1 MDVYLASP
9 RSQLQADKVKGMPV
23 LMSYGCYSN
32 WMDRY
37 VPSYGKLL
45 IDSGAY
51 SVLNSGT
58 KIDLGEFREWSERFM
73 PIAEAVAGLDDI
85 SGDWKQGLKN
95 YEAVPWSFPTWHD
108 TDPIE
113 LIPDLVALARERK
126 TWIAIGLDPP
136 RYGKERIVRDF
147 LEQIPDDLHVHGWA
161 LRAYTHLPGID
172 SVDSTNWFRD
182 SIGLAKEFPWL
193 TPAECLEIVVKRYK
207 RQPTIEAIQ
216 PKREGD
222 FWG

>member
-126 TWIAIGLDPP
+126 TWIAIGLKPP
-136 RYGKERIVRDF
+136 RQGKEGIIRDF
-147 LEQIPDDLHVHGWA
+147 MERVPEDLHVHGWA
-161 LRAYTHLPGID
+161 LRSYAHIPGLN
-172 SVDSTNWFRD
+172 SVDST
-182 SIGLAKEFPWL
+182 GWL
-193 TPAECLEIVVKRYK
+193 REPMTLMTLYPFLTYGECLEIIIKRYQ
-207 RQPTIEAIQ
+207 RQRKAEIILKKE
-216 PKREGD
+216 KD
-222 FWG
+222 LWG